1 MAAYTF
7 NGKALDEGQTG
18 WVVVSEMYQAATS
31 VGEYLPQL
39 LPGKQSAVI
48 TSPWNYSPPEQRTIL
63 AVNGGVGES
72 DEEWWRLQR
81 FLSPMRGGVTL
92 GTTVGTEAVDAPAHL
107 DYVRVIGPTGSGQT
121 LVLAGFIVDDYGMRA
136 SAARTEEAGAGKF
149 AGSTRP
155 ITEALIC
162 FTTFK
167 SGVSLG
173 DWGSGR
179 YLYWFG
185 DPRGYANLNIDTAR
199 RLAFLSPT
207 PFDFR
212 DGVDASAGLVL
223 EDEWMLLPGGDG
235 NIGFSGVRAQVR
247 ARPYLR

>member
-7 NGKALDEGQTG
+7 NGKTLDEGQTG
-18 WVVVSEMYQAATS
+18 WVVVSETYWAATS

-39 LPGKQSAVI
+39 LPGKQSTVV

-63 AVNGGVGES
+63 AVDGGVGES

-92 GTTVGTEAVDAPAHL
+92 GTKVGKEAVDAPAHL
-107 DYVRVIGPTGSGQT
+107 DGVRVIGPNGSGQT
-121 LVLAGFIVDDYGMRA
+121 LVLAGFTVDDYGMRA

-162 FTTFK
+162 FTTFM

-212 DGVDASAGLVL
+212 DGVDASAGLVM

>member
-7 NGKALDEGQTG
+7 NGKTLDEGAPG
-18 WVVVSEMYQAATS
+18 WAVISEVYRAATS

-39 LPGKQSAVI
+39 LPGKQSTVI
-48 TSPWNYSPPEQRTIL
+48 TSPWNYSPPEQRTVL
-63 AVNGGVGES
+63 AVNGGVGGS
-72 DEEWWRLQR
+72 DEEWWRLRR

-107 DYVRVIGPTGSGQT
+107 DYVRVLGPNGSGQT
-121 LVLAGFIVDDYGMRA
+121 VVLAGFIVDDYGMRA

-162 FTTFK
+162 FTAFQ

-179 YLYWFG
+179 HLYWFAY
-185 DPRGYANLNIDTAR
+185 PRG
-199 RLAFLSPT
+199 SP
-207 PFDFR
+207 
-212 DGVDASAGLVL
+212 
-223 EDEWMLLPGGDG
+223 
-235 NIGFSGVRAQVR
+235 NQ
-247 ARPYLR
+247 

>member
-1 MAAYTF
+1 MADYTF
-7 NGKALDEGQTG
+7 NGKVLDEGAPG
-18 WVVVSEMYQAATS
+18 WAVISEAYHAATS

-39 LPGKQSAVI
+39 LPGKQSTIV
-48 TSPWNYSPPEQRTIL
+48 TSPWNYSPPEQTTIL

-72 DEEWWRLQR
+72 DETWWRLQR
-81 FLSPMRGGVTL
+81 FLSPMRAGVTL

-107 DYVRVIGPTGSGQT
+107 DSVRVLGPDGSGKT
-121 LVLAGFIVDDYGMRA
+121 LVLTGFIVDDYGMRA
-136 SAARTEEAGAGKF
+136 SAAKTEEAGAGKF

-179 YLYWFG
+179 RLFWFG

-199 RLAFLSPT
+199 RLAFLSAK

-212 DGVDASAGLVL
+212 DGVDVSAGLVL

-235 NIGFSGVRAQVR
+235 NIGFSGERAKVR

>member
-7 NGKALDEGQTG
+7 NGKTLDEGQTG
-18 WVVVSEMYQAATS
+18 WAVISEMYQAATS

-48 TSPWNYSPPEQRTIL
+48 TSPWNYSPPGQRTIL
-63 AVNGGVGES
+63 AVDGGVGES

-81 FLSPMRGGVTL
+81 FLSPMRAGVTL
-92 GTTVGTEAVDAPAHL
+92 GTKVGEEAVDAPAHL
-107 DYVRVIGPTGSGQT
+107 DYVRVLGPDGSGKT
-121 LVLAGFIVDDYGMRA
+121 LVLAGFTVDDYGMRA

-162 FTTFK
+162 FTTPK

-212 DGVDASAGLVL
+212 DGVDASAGLVM

-235 NIGFSGVRAQVR
+235 NIGFSGAGAQVR

>member
-7 NGKALDEGQTG
+7 NGKALDEGAPG
-18 WVVVSEMYQAATS
+18 WVVISESYQAATS

-39 LPGKQSAVI
+39 LPGKQSTVI
-48 TSPWNYSPPEQRTIL
+48 TSPWNYSPPEQRTVL
-63 AVNGGVGES
+63 SVDGGVGES
-72 DEEWWRLQR
+72 DEAWWRLQR

-92 GTTVGTEAVDAPAHL
+92 GTKVGEEAVDAPAHL
-107 DYVRVIGPTGSGQT
+107 DRVRVLGPTGSGQT
-121 LVLAGFIVDDYGMRA
+121 LVLAGFVVDDYGMRA
-136 SAARTEEAGAGKF
+136 LASRVEKAGAGKF

-167 SGVSLG
+167 SGVYLA

-223 EDEWMLLPGGDG
+223 DDDWMLLPGGDG
-235 NIGFSGVRAQVR
+235 NIGFSGVGAQVR

>member
-7 NGKALDEGQTG
+7 NGKTLDEGQTG
-18 WVVVSEMYQAATS
+18 WVVVSETYRAATS

-39 LPGKQSAVI
+39 LPGKQSTVV

-63 AVNGGVGES
+63 AVDGGVGES

-92 GTTVGTEAVDAPAHL
+92 GTKVGKEAVDAPAHL
-107 DYVRVIGPTGSGQT
+107 DGVRVIGPNGSGQT
-121 LVLAGFIVDDYGMRA
+121 LVLAGFTVDDYGMRA

-162 FTTFK
+162 FTTFM

-212 DGVDASAGLVL
+212 DGVDASAGLVM

>member
-7 NGKALDEGQTG
+7 NGKALDEGAPG
-18 WVVVSEMYQAATS
+18 WVVISEMYRAATS
-31 VGEYLPQL
+31 VGEYLPTL
-39 LPGKQSAVI
+39 LPGKQSTVI
-48 TSPWNYSPPEQRTIL
+48 TSPWNYSPPEQRTVL
-63 AVNGGVGES
+63 SVDGGVGES
-72 DEEWWRLQR
+72 DEAWWRLQR

-92 GTTVGTEAVDAPAHL
+92 GATVGTEAVDAPAHL
-107 DYVRVIGPTGSGQT
+107 DRVRVLGPDGSGKT
-121 LVLAGFIVDDYGMRA
+121 LVLAGFTVDDYGMRA
-136 SAARTEEAGAGKF
+136 SAAKTEEAGAGKF

-179 YLYWFG
+179 RLHWFG

-212 DGVDASAGLVL
+212 DGVDASAGLAL

-235 NIGFSGVRAQVR
+235 TIGFSGAGAKVR

>member
-1 MAAYTF
+1 MAEYTF
-7 NGKALDEGQTG
+7 NGKVLDEGAPG
-18 WVVVSEMYQAATS
+18 WAVISEVYQAATS

-39 LPGKQSAVI
+39 LPGKQSTIV
-48 TSPWNYSPPEQRTIL
+48 TSPWNYSPPRQRTIL

-72 DEEWWRLQR
+72 DEAWWRLQR
-81 FLSPMRGGVTL
+81 FLSPMRAGVTL

-107 DYVRVIGPTGSGQT
+107 DSVRVLGPDGSGKT
-121 LVLAGFIVDDYGMRA
+121 LVL
-136 SAARTEEAGAGKF
+136 SGKF
-149 AGSTRP
+149 AGSNRP

-162 FTTFK
+162 FSTFK

-199 RLAFLSPT
+199 RLAFLSAK

-235 NIGFSGVRAQVR
+235 NIGFSGVKAKVR

>member
-7 NGKALDEGQTG
+7 NGKTLDEGAPG
-18 WVVVSEMYQAATS
+18 WAVISEVYRAATS
-31 VGEYLPQL
+31 VGEYLPHL
-39 LPGKQSAVI
+39 APGKQSTVI

-63 AVNGGVGES
+63 AVDGGVGES
-72 DEEWWRLQR
+72 DEAWWRLQR

-92 GTTVGTEAVDAPAHL
+92 GTTVGTEAVDAPARL
-107 DYVRVIGPTGSGQT
+107 DRVRVLGPTGSGQT

-136 SAARTEEAGAGKF
+136 LASRTEEGGAGKF

-162 FTTFK
+162 FTTFE

-179 YLYWFG
+179 CLYWFG

-235 NIGFSGVRAQVR
+235 NIGFSGPRVKVR

>member
-18 WVVVSEMYQAATS
+18 WAVISELYQAATS
-31 VGEYLPQL
+31 VGEYLPQMA
-39 LPGKQSAVI
+39 PGKQSLVV

-63 AVNGGVGES
+63 AVDGGVGES
-72 DEEWWRLQR
+72 DEAWWRLQR

-107 DYVRVIGPTGSGQT
+107 DRVRVLGPNGSGQT
-121 LVLAGFIVDDYGMRA
+121 VVLAGFTVDDYGMRA

-155 ITEALIC
+155 ITEALVC
-162 FTTFK
+162 FTTFQ

-235 NIGFSGVRAQVR
+235 NIGFSGQRVQVR